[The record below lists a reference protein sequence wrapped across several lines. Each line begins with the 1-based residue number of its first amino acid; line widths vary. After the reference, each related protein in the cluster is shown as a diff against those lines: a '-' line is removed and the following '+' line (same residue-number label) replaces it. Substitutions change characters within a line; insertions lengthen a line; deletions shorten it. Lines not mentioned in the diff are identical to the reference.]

1 MRTKRRSG
9 TLLALGCA
17 AALAA
22 CSGPPVRSVVL
33 ASDQAELVAEQC
45 SRPNPP
51 HYESTWQPGPEITK
65 QLELDLP
72 ALKAVAPAHTEAP
85 VADVNAY
92 DRQYFGIVVHDKRL
106 IYINA
111 FQPAMANKD
120 WKYYAIVVCD
130 TTTGAWGA
138 LYDPA
143 SRGFS
148 DFAFNLSP

>member
-1 MRTKRRSG
+1 MRIKRWC
-9 TLLALGCA
+9 LALLVPGCA
-17 AALAA
+17 SALAGCA
-22 CSGPPVRSVVL
+22 EAARFAVL
-33 ASDQAELVAEQC
+33 ESDQTELVAEQC

-51 HYESTWQPGPEITK
+51 HYESTWKPGPEIIQ

-72 ALKAVAPAHTEAP
+72 ALKALASGHDEAHIT
-85 VADVNAY
+85 DSKAY

-130 TTTGAWGA
+130 SSTGAWGA

-143 SRGFS
+143 SHGFS